1 LDKKLIALGMSDKYL
16 LNQHSLILNEHTG
29 ILKETNENLKHFVDV
44 SINQFEQQQ
53 KFKER
58 FISSIDQLNER
69 FSESLDQQNKF
80 NERFLNNLED
90 IEKALKK

>member
-1 LDKKLIALGMSDKYL
+1 MSDKDR
-16 LNQHSLILNEHTG
+16 LNQHSAILNEHTGILNKHTG

-53 KFKER
+53 KFNER
-58 FISSIDQLNER
+58 FLSSIDQLNER
-69 FSESLDQQNKF
+69 FSGSLDQQNKF
-80 NERFLNNLED
+80 NERFLNKLED